1 MNNLVSIIISVYNG
15 DSAIFLKESITSI
28 VNQSYKNI
36 EIILIGDGVSN
47 SDLKLTLD
55 NLIETHKNLIHYFP
69 QDVNKGLASCM
80 NQAISLSKGDFLAR
94 MDADDIMHESRIEKQ
109 LKFLQKNHNIDIVG
123 SWIKEFSVD
132 SGYEK
137 LVRFPVF
144 HEKMRKLFGKR
155 NPLAHPSVMI
165 RKSFFNKA
173 GVYPLET
180 NTDEDTMLWL
190 NAFLN
195 GCVFANIPLPLTEMR
210 VSNDFFG
217 RRSGIT
223 KAWEDFMNR
232 HLVIKKLA
240 LSRNNYLYAFARF
253 ILQILPS
260 SKLKRFAYYN
270 LR

>member
-28 VNQSYKNI
+28 INQSYKNI
-36 EIILIGDGVSN
+36 EIILIDDGVSD

-55 NLIETHKNLIHYFP
+55 NLINQHKNLIHYFP

-94 MDADDIMHESRIEKQ
+94 IDADDIMHESRIEIQ
-109 LKFLQKNHNIDIVG
+109 LEFLQKNHNIDIVG
-123 SWIKEFSVD
+123 SWIKEFNVK

-137 LVRFPVF
+137 LVKFPICNA
-144 HEKMRKLFGKR
+144 EMRKLFGKR
-155 NPLAHPSVMI
+155 NPLAHPSVMM

-173 GVYPLET
+173 GVYPLGT

-190 NAFLN
+190 NGFLN
-195 GCVFANIPLPLTEMR
+195 ECVFANIPLPLTEMR
-210 VSNDFFG
+210 VSDDFFG
-217 RRSGIT
+217 RRSGMT
-223 KAWEDFMNR
+223 KARQDFMNR
-232 HLVIKKLA
+232 HLVIKQLA
-240 LSRNNYLYAFARF
+240 LSRKNYLYAFARF
-253 ILQILPS
+253 ILQITPS
-260 SKLKRFAYYN
+260 SMLKRFAYHN